1 MHTFPLAR
9 RIIFCGVKAAVSR
22 RKKKIKLQQL
32 AVRNRFSLRLLEKK
46 KQKTG
51 VWINNNNNKGR
62 RKIIIII
69 II

>member
-22 RKKKIKLQQL
+22 RKKKIKLKQF
-32 AVRNRFSLRLLEKK
+32 AVRNRLEKK
-46 KQKTG
+46 NEKQKTG
-51 VWINNNNNKGR
+51 VWININNNKGR

-69 II
+69 I

>member
-22 RKKKIKLQQL
+22 RKKKIKLKQF
-32 AVRNRFSLRLLEKK
+32 AVRNRLEKKTKNK

-69 II
+69 I

>member
-9 RIIFCGVKAAVSR
+9 GKIFCGVKAAVSR
-22 RKKKIKLQQL
+22 RKKKIKLKQF
-32 AVRNRFSLRLLEKK
+32 AVRNRLEKK
-46 KQKTG
+46 NEKQKTG

>member
-1 MHTFPLAR
+1 MWSKSGRLEAFKEVDKVV
-9 RIIFCGVKAAVSR
+9 F
-22 RKKKIKLQQL
+22 L
-32 AVRNRFSLRLLEKK
+32 AVEIASRFASRKK